1 MSGVSDQVPLF
12 EGDEDIGHRAPRVK
26 WFACVGVAVV
36 GTLAL
41 VIAIS
46 VSYSMSPEI
55 HNVTTIMPGP
65 GITIQRSSK
74 CNDNNMTMH
83 ESCHW
88 IVFKCCVKIS
98 PT

>member
-1 MSGVSDQVPLF
+1 MSGVTDQVPLF

-26 WFACVGVAVV
+26 WFACVGVSVV

-55 HNVTTIMPGP
+55 HNVTTIKP
-65 GITIQRSSK
+65 GITFTVHRSCK
-74 CNDNNMTMH
+74 YKDNIMNLDN
-83 ESCHW
+83 
-88 IVFKCCVKIS
+88 
-98 PT
+98 